1 MLDAGCRYKRKKK
14 KLSHPALLLLD
25 VIQHT
30 KPNVKG
36 LVSFSGQSDSD
47 LTDTVTGTLQ
57 LSSMSGMR
65 TMLTS
70 AIMVGALGVGYG
82 MWSVISP
89 GEERRREMIKNL
101 PESNPLRMEET
112 RQRNALVMQALKD
125 AAETSENLARGLGPS
140 K

>member
-1 MLDAGCRYKRKKK
+1 
-14 KLSHPALLLLD
+14 
-25 VIQHT
+25 
-30 KPNVKG
+30 
-36 LVSFSGQSDSD
+36 
-47 LTDTVTGTLQ
+47 
-57 LSSMSGMR
+57 MSGMR

-89 GEERRREMIKNL
+89 GEERRREMIKVFPPAHQNL